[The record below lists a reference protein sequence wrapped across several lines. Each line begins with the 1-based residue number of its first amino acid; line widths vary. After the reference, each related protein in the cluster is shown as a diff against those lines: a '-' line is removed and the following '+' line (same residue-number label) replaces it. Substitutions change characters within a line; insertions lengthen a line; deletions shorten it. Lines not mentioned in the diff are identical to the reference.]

1 MRNISL
7 IKKIVLT
14 ELIILVVVY
23 SIVASVT
30 PYVVYS
36 LVDKAEAQDAMSFNK
51 QVATSMEQRFEELR
65 RFSGVVAE
73 DEGLNQ
79 LLKECTSSN
88 SGSDEAKLRL
98 YLSSLIQKDGVSTY
112 RVLGMYLELDDTEQF
127 STNTVGLSNTLKSY
141 IQNQVMD
148 EYERSDRKSDF
159 LEPFVFSVEEEERD
173 QNTSLF
179 GNEFTQGYGY
189 ITKYNKNGITGR
201 LVIISSYDELV
212 YTMNNLSSYSNDY
225 LLLTRDKQ
233 PIIPSMENSRIDYE
247 EVLKNCIYGDSYL
260 ESYYIKK
267 DGIYTIRTLQISGWT
282 LLTYIS
288 KEEILKR
295 NATQSYMMLISVGLF
310 GVITISATILV
321 IRKFIAPLQEVSGQ
335 MEIISR
341 GNFAARVSIE
351 SGDEIGQVGESF
363 NIMASKLEEMIA
375 EMLQKEKIEQ
385 KMRYSLLVSQIDP
398 HFIYNTMNTITY
410 LAQKGQNEDVVVV
423 NKAMIEILRD
433 RLRIEITDVYDTI
446 EQEMNV
452 VEQYLIIQKYRFHGM
467 FKVKTEIEENVKNC
481 LIVKNILQPLVENAL
496 AHGIMENKD
505 ENGELL
511 GGCIQI
517 TIKRE
522 KESILLMVG
531 DNGIGMSEEKVAH
544 ILQGDFDGERGK
556 HIGIRNIKERIKYIY
571 QSKAEMTIWSEKE
584 KGTKVWLKL
593 PVNVEEG
600 KNGNTRVEELCD

>member
-1 MRNISL
+1 MRKISL
-7 IKKIVLT
+7 ISKIVLT
-14 ELIILVVVY
+14 ELLVLVLVY
-23 SIVASVT
+23 CIVASLT

-79 LLKECTSSN
+79 LLKECISSN
-88 SGSDEAKLRL
+88 SESDEARLRL
-98 YLSSLIQKDGVSTY
+98 YLSNLIQKDGVSTY
-112 RVLGMYLELDDTEQF
+112 RVLGMYLELDDAEHF
-127 STNTVGLSNTLKSY
+127 STSTVGLSDTLKSY
-141 IQNQVMD
+141 IQNRVIAD
-148 EYERSDRKSDF
+148 YEKSERESDF
-159 LEPFVFSVEEEERD
+159 LEPFIFSMEEEQG

-189 ITKYNKNGITGR
+189 ITKYMKNGMVGR

-225 LLLTRDKQ
+225 LLLTREKQ
-233 PIIPSMENSRIDYE
+233 PIIPSTENSQIDYE
-247 EVLKNCIYGDSYL
+247 EVFQNCVYGDSYL

-267 DGIYTIRTLQISGWT
+267 EGIFTLRTLQISGWT

-288 KEEILKR
+288 KEEILER
-295 NATQSYMMLISVGLF
+295 NTTQSYMILISVGLF
-310 GVITISATILV
+310 GLITIAATILV
-321 IRKFIAPLQEVSGQ
+321 IRKFIAPLKEVSGQ
-335 MEIISR
+335 MEIISG
-341 GNFAARVSIE
+341 GNFAARVSVE

-375 EMLQKEKIEQ
+375 EMILKEKLEQ

-446 EQEMNV
+446 EQELNV

-467 FKVKTEIEENVKNC
+467 FKVKFEVEETVRHC

-517 TIKRE
+517 KVNRE
-522 KESILLMVG
+522 GESILLMVG
-531 DNGIGMSEEKVAH
+531 DNGIGMSEAKVKQ
-544 ILQGDFDGERGK
+544 ILQGDLDGERGK
-556 HIGIRNIKERIKYIY
+556 HIGIRNIRERMKYIY
-571 QSKAEMTIWSEKE
+571 QSNAEMTIWSEQE
-584 KGTKVWLKL
+584 KGTKVWLRL
-593 PVNVEEG
+593 PMNVEEG